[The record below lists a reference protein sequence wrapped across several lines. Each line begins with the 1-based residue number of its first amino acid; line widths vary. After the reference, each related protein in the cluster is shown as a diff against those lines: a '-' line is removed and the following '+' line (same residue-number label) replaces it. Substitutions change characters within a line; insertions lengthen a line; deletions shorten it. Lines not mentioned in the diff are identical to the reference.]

1 MLRLLRSNITRII
14 KSKTFWISLSA
25 YAIYAI
31 IIILSCT
38 PWNYETGE
46 FSAEYVLGQNYGLDS
61 QATNIL
67 SVSFPLQGLM
77 LAVISCIIFLPDYHN
92 STIKNKLVIGH
103 TKTQIYLSNY
113 LSVAFISFALN
124 VVYLLFFFALALP
137 LYASHPNFSISA
149 TKILLSILDGTLM
162 MFAYSAV
169 ITLVM
174 MTSKNSFITLV
185 ATIVLLGTSILLIML
200 YKDVLN
206 VPEFI
211 FSPACNDYVP
221 NSNYPDKSLRHFCQF
236 MLDFFPSGQSYQLAD
251 NNPRWQIA
259 LYSLLMIPASTY
271 AGTII
276 FNKTNIK

>member
-1 MLRLLRSNITRII
+1 
-14 KSKTFWISLSA
+14 
-25 YAIYAI
+25 
-31 IIILSCT
+31 
-38 PWNYETGE
+38 
-46 FSAEYVLGQNYGLDS
+46 
-61 QATNIL
+61 
-67 SVSFPLQGLM
+67 M

-113 LSVAFISFALN
+113 LSIAFISFALN

-185 ATIVLLGTSILLIML
+185 ATIVLPGTSILLIML

-206 VPEFI
+206 VPEFV

-221 NSNYPDKSLRHFCQF
+221 NSNYPDKSLRDFCQF

-251 NNPRWQIA
+251 NSPRWQIA

-271 AGTII
+271 AGTVI